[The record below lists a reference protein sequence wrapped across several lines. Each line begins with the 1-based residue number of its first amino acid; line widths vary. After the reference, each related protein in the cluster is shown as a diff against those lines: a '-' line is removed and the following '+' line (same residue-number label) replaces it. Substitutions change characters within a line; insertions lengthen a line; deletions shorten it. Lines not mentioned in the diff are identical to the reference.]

1 MQTNTI
7 AVAFA
12 FAALF
17 ATSVFAEDEAKKEKT
32 ESEKPSQA
40 KEEKSSE
47 DESVNSG
54 LTFYEDKKPENKK
67 EEEKKATSSNPKN
80 IDGISFDIAEKKD
93 PKQIDWIKRSKR
105 GSRGNVTCYVDK
117 DGVPT
122 AVFVI
127 GVAPVST
134 TMIAVEA
141 EEEAQFEAET
151 NAKEAFALWM
161 HEFVSV
167 ENVREKKTLVVR
179 TDGEE
184 HSETETKTKRIFTQ
198 TAEASWRG
206 MSIFADALK
215 DGRYVAIWRWSV
227 QEQQLAHMVEL
238 LTQDRDPNSVL
249 GKKDRKT
256 DWTVEERE
264 LSFRDED

>member
-1 MQTNTI
+1 MNTTHMI
-7 AVAFA
+7 AIAGAAILATSAFA
-12 FAALF
+12 KEDGKKND
-17 ATSVFAEDEAKKEKT
+17 SGSGKSPPAE
-32 ESEKPSQA
+32 ESAGK
-40 KEEKSSE
+40 
-47 DESVNSG
+47 ESVNSG
-54 LTFYEDKKPENKK
+54 LTFYEEKKPDDKKDEGKK
-67 EEEKKATSSNPKN
+67 DSAASPRN

-141 EEEAQFEAET
+141 EEEAHFEAES

-184 HSETETKTKRIFTQ
+184 HSETETKNKRVFTQ

-206 MSIFADALK
+206 MSVFADALK
-215 DGRYVAIWRWSV
+215 DGRYISIWRWSV
-227 QEQQLAHMVEL
+227 QEQELAHMVEQ
-238 LTQDRDPNSVL
+238 LTQDKDPNSV
-249 GKKDRKT
+249 KKDRKT

-264 LSFRDED
+264 FSFRDED

>member
-1 MQTNTI
+1 MNKSILTLI
-7 AVAFA
+7 AG
-12 FAALF
+12 AALA
-17 ATSVFAEDEAKKEKT
+17 ATVFAEEPKPNEGMTFYDDDKPAEKKEG
-32 ESEKPSQA
+32 ENEKA
-40 KEEKSSE
+40 
-47 DESVNSG
+47 
-54 LTFYEDKKPENKK
+54 
-67 EEEKKATSSNPKN
+67 PKN

-93 PKQIDWIKRSKR
+93 PKQIDWVKRSTR

-117 DGVPT
+117 DGKTT

-141 EEEAQFEAET
+141 EQLAQAEAEA

-161 HEFVSV
+161 KEYIDMK
-167 ENVREKKTLVVR
+167 RTLKTKHLVVR

-184 HSETETKTKRIFTQ
+184 HSETETKNERVFIQAAT
-198 TAEASWRG
+198 ASWRG
-206 MSIFADALK
+206 MSVWADMLK
-215 DGRYVAIWRWSV
+215 DGRYIAVWRWSV

-238 LTQDRDPNSVL
+238 LTQDKDPSSVL

-256 DWTVEERE
+256 DWKVEERE
-264 LSFRDED
+264 FSFRDDD

>member
-1 MQTNTI
+1 MPI
-7 AVAFA
+7 AILSLVVGLS
-12 FAALF
+12 FAAD
-17 ATSVFAEDEAKKEKT
+17 ATIKNASDTNNAEEETRASEIEEDEN
-32 ESEKPSQA
+32 
-40 KEEKSSE
+40 
-47 DESVNSG
+47 VNSG
-54 LTFYEDKKPENKK
+54 LTFHDEEENKSDS
-67 EEEKKATSSNPKN
+67 KKDADAASTPKN

-93 PKQIDWIKRSKR
+93 PKKIDWVKRSKR
-105 GSRGNVTCYVDK
+105 GDRGNVTCYVDK
-117 DGVPT
+117 DGIPT

-141 EEEAQFEAET
+141 EQEAHFEAET

-167 ENVREKKTLVVR
+167 ENVREKNTLVVR

-184 HSETETKTKRIFTQ
+184 HSESETKNKRVFTQ

-206 MSIFADALK
+206 MSLFADALK
-215 DGRYVAIWRWSV
+215 DGRYIAIWRWSV

-238 LTQDRDPNSVL
+238 LTQDKDPKSVL

-256 DWTVEERE
+256 DWKVEERDF
-264 LSFRDED
+264 SFRDED